1 MSAVSIAE
9 TGEPGAARPT
19 IRGWLIVAVSLVGI
33 SAGPAAFGIASLGLF
48 IGTFEQ
54 QFGWGRAEMS
64 AAASLMM
71 LCSAVSMPLVGR
83 LVDRFGARRVLI
95 PSLVILAAC
104 MLALTQVTQ
113 LWHFMGIYI
122 AMGTVAAGSNSVAYM
137 RVLATWFD
145 RSRGLA
151 IGIAGSGTGFGFAYV
166 PLVGQGAIS
175 QFGWQGG
182 YVALGLILLCVAL
195 PMVVFLLQ
203 EHPGAPT
210 GQDAE
215 APPAAALGDTLKQA
229 MAKRDFWMLIAI
241 FVVLAFVLYGLIPHM
256 VPLLGDRGMSPEAA
270 AGVASIFGLATF
282 GGRILIGFLLD
293 KFDARHIGLVFFS
306 LSAAG
311 LALLWAPLPAWAMIF
326 PALLLGGSLGAEVD
340 MLAYLAS
347 RYFGLKCFA
356 QIFGVLFGA
365 VMIAMG
371 LGPVAFG
378 FVFDLTGSYQVML
391 AVGAGLCLAASSLVL
406 TLRPYQERRRGAPI
420 SVT

>member
-1 MSAVSIAE
+1 
-9 TGEPGAARPT
+9 
-19 IRGWLIVAVSLVGI
+19 
-33 SAGPAAFGIASLGLF
+33 
-48 IGTFEQ
+48 
-54 QFGWGRAEMS
+54 
-64 AAASLMM
+64 
-71 LCSAVSMPLVGR
+71 
-83 LVDRFGARRVLI
+83 
-95 PSLVILAAC
+95 
-104 MLALTQVTQ
+104 
-113 LWHFMGIYI
+113 
-122 AMGTVAAGSNSVAYM
+122 MGTVAAGSNSVAYM

-145 RSRGLA
+145 KSRGLA
-151 IGIAGSGTGFGFAYV
+151 IGIAGSGTGLGFAYV

-195 PMVVFLLQ
+195 PMVVLLLREQ
-203 EHPGAPT
+203 SGAQA
-210 GQDAE
+210 GEGE
-215 APPAAALGDTLKQA
+215 APPASAIGDTLKQA
-229 MAKRDFWMLIAI
+229 MVKRDFWMLIAI

-256 VPLLGDRGMSPEAA
+256 APLLGDRGMSPEAA

-378 FVFDLTGSYQVML
+378 FVFDLTGSYQAML
-391 AVGAGLCLAASSLVL
+391 AVGAGLCLLASSLVL
-406 TLRPYQERRRGAPI
+406 TLRPYQERRRGGPV